1 MGAVGAH
8 RNGHSDVPTGRRTRF
23 RDQPCQLQL
32 NELMTIAPAPPIEQ
46 RLLGMAAAILRLNPV
61 AEVRL
66 FGSRARGEAG
76 ADSDVDLL
84 IKAPRSGGHPR
95 GGSARCSPLKPS
107 GS

>member
-8 RNGHSDVPTGRRTRF
+8 RTIGSDVVTVWRIGF
-23 RDQPCQLQL
+23 RDPLCQLQQ
-32 NELMTIAPAPPIEQ
+32 NGFMTIAPALQIER

-95 GGSARCSPLKPS
+95 GGSARCPPFKPS